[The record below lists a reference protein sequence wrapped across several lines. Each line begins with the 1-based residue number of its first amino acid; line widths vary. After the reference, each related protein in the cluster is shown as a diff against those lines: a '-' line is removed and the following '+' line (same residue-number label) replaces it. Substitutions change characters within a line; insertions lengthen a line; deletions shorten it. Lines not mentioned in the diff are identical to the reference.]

1 MIIRSASAVLAA
13 AFVTGAAQAGEL
25 RPMQA
30 NSIVL
35 GEAKGVAY
43 YVATDEGFQVV
54 TTIAAGEDATPM
66 RFEAT
71 LKAGQRVVLSVPRGV
86 GEEQVAVE
94 IARFGD
100 TVVVSEPVAEIS
112 TVLN

>member
-13 AFVTGAAQAGEL
+13 ALFAVAAQAGEL

-30 NSIVL
+30 SSIDL

-43 YVATDEGFQVV
+43 YFVTDEGFQVV
-54 TTIAAGEDATPM
+54 TTIAAGEEATPM

-71 LKAGQRVVLSVPRGV
+71 LIAGQRVLLSVPRGV
-86 GEEQVAVE
+86 GEEPVEVE

-100 TVVVSEPVAEIS
+100 TVVVSEPVA
-112 TVLN
+112 

>member
-13 AFVTGAAQAGEL
+13 AFVTGAAKAGEL

-30 NSIVL
+30 SSIAL

-43 YVATDEGFQVV
+43 YVVTDNGFQVV

-71 LKAGQRVVLSVPRGV
+71 LTAGQRVVLSVPRGA
-86 GEEQVAVE
+86 GEEPVAVE

-112 TVLN
+112 AVLN